1 MNLVPAKELIRE
13 RLGLRFEGPDEAR
26 LRRAIQQ
33 RMTALGMDADATYLA
48 QLHADATEL
57 AALAGLLTIKETYF
71 YRESQHL
78 RLLTEHLAPRLLGD
92 RDPGTPVRILSAGCA
107 TGEEPY
113 SLAMAFAL
121 AGWPL
126 ELLRIDAVDISRQN
140 LERAARGIY
149 GRNSFRG
156 DDLKFRT
163 AFLEA
168 AGNDTWRVS
177 DRLRAPITFEFG
189 NLLADDFAAARRRY
203 DAIFCRNL
211 LIYFDRATQA
221 RAVGTLDR
229 LLAPEGWFA
238 VGPAEPTLLFAH
250 GYELVKVRSAF
261 LLRRPTPGLPSP
273 LPPLSKRPPAGP
285 TPPVPWR
292 EVARPAP
299 PEAVRPAADQAA
311 ADAEA
316 LSEIQQLA
324 DAGRLREARTRGE
337 ALLARRSASAPLLF
351 LLGVVAEASGDTTR
365 AEELFRKTIY
375 LDPTHTEALGHLATR
390 AELNGDRRAAHTFRE
405 RAQRALKKEVR

>member
-1 MNLVPAKELIRE
+1 MNVAAVEAWLQSFAGLESASIGADAVARAAQE
-13 RLGLRFEGPDEAR
+13 RIAATGCASVEAYLAR
-26 LRRAIQQ
+26 LENSAEER
-33 RMTALGMDADATYLA
+33 TALIDRVVVPETWFFRDRPALD
-48 QLHADATEL
+48 
-57 AALAGLLTIKETYF
+57 ALAKQVVGEWG
-71 YRESQHL
+71 RAH
-78 RLLTEHLAPRLLGD
+78 PRTVF
-92 RDPGTPVRILSAGCA
+92 RVLSVPCS

-285 TPPVPWR
+285 TPPVPGWA
-292 EVARPAP
+292 VARPAP

>member
-1 MNLVPAKELIRE
+1 VFRVLSVPC
-13 RLGLRFEGPDEAR
+13 
-26 LRRAIQQ
+26 
-33 RMTALGMDADATYLA
+33 
-48 QLHADATEL
+48 
-57 AALAGLLTIKETYF
+57 
-71 YRESQHL
+71 S
-78 RLLTEHLAPRLLGD
+78 
-92 RDPGTPVRILSAGCA
+92 

-156 DDLKFRT
+156 ADLKFRT
-163 AFLEA
+163 AFLEV

-221 RAVGTLDR
+221 RAVGMLDR

-337 ALLARRSASAPLLF
+337 ALLARRAASAPLLF

-405 RAQRALKKEVR
+405 RAQRALKKEAR

>member
-1 MNLVPAKELIRE
+1 MNVAAVEAWLQSFAGLESASIGADAVARAAQE
-13 RLGLRFEGPDEAR
+13 RIAATGCASVEAYLAR
-26 LRRAIQQ
+26 LENSAEER
-33 RMTALGMDADATYLA
+33 TALIDRVVVPETWFFRDRPALD
-48 QLHADATEL
+48 
-57 AALAGLLTIKETYF
+57 ALAKQVVGEWG
-71 YRESQHL
+71 RAH
-78 RLLTEHLAPRLLGD
+78 PRTVF
-92 RDPGTPVRILSAGCA
+92 RVLSVPCS

-156 DDLKFRT
+156 ADLKFRT
-163 AFLEA
+163 AFLEV

-177 DRLRAPITFEFG
+177 DRLRAPITVEFG

-221 RAVGTLDR
+221 RAVGMLDR

-337 ALLARRSASAPLLF
+337 ALLARRAASAPLLF

>member
-1 MNLVPAKELIRE
+1 MNVAAVEAWLQSFAGLESASIGADAVARAAQE
-13 RLGLRFEGPDEAR
+13 RIAATGCASVEAYLAR
-26 LRRAIQQ
+26 LENSAEER
-33 RMTALGMDADATYLA
+33 TALIDRVVVPETWFFRDRPALD
-48 QLHADATEL
+48 
-57 AALAGLLTIKETYF
+57 ALAKQVVGEWG
-71 YRESQHL
+71 RAH
-78 RLLTEHLAPRLLGD
+78 PRTVF
-92 RDPGTPVRILSAGCA
+92 RVLSVPCS

-156 DDLKFRT
+156 ADLKFRT
-163 AFLEA
+163 AFLEV

-221 RAVGTLDR
+221 RAVGMLDR

-337 ALLARRSASAPLLF
+337 ALLARRAASAPLLF

>member
-1 MNLVPAKELIRE
+1 MNVAAVEAWLQSFAGLESASIGADAVARAAQE
-13 RLGLRFEGPDEAR
+13 RIAATGCASVEAYLAR
-26 LRRAIQQ
+26 LENSAEER
-33 RMTALGMDADATYLA
+33 TALIDRVVVPETWFFRDRPALD
-48 QLHADATEL
+48 
-57 AALAGLLTIKETYF
+57 ALAKQVVGEWG
-71 YRESQHL
+71 RAH
-78 RLLTEHLAPRLLGD
+78 PRTVF
-92 RDPGTPVRILSAGCA
+92 RVLSVPCS

-156 DDLKFRT
+156 ADLKFRT
-163 AFLEA
+163 VFLEA

-337 ALLARRSASAPLLF
+337 ALLARRAASAPLLF

>member
-1 MNLVPAKELIRE
+1 MNVAAVEAWLQSFAGLESASIGADAVARAAQE
-13 RLGLRFEGPDEAR
+13 RIAATGCASVEAYLAR
-26 LRRAIQQ
+26 LENSAEER
-33 RMTALGMDADATYLA
+33 TALIDRVVVPETWFFRDRPALD
-48 QLHADATEL
+48 
-57 AALAGLLTIKETYF
+57 ALAKQVVGEWG
-71 YRESQHL
+71 RAH
-78 RLLTEHLAPRLLGD
+78 PRTVF
-92 RDPGTPVRILSAGCA
+92 RVLSVPCS

>member
-1 MNLVPAKELIRE
+1 MNVAAVEAWLQSFAGLESASIGADAVARAAQE
-13 RLGLRFEGPDEAR
+13 RIAATGCASVEAYLAR
-26 LRRAIQQ
+26 LENSAEER
-33 RMTALGMDADATYLA
+33 TALIDRVVVPETWFFRDRPALD
-48 QLHADATEL
+48 
-57 AALAGLLTIKETYF
+57 ALAKQVVGEWG
-71 YRESQHL
+71 RAH
-78 RLLTEHLAPRLLGD
+78 PRTVF
-92 RDPGTPVRILSAGCA
+92 RVLSVPCS

-221 RAVGTLDR
+221 RAVGMLDR

-337 ALLARRSASAPLLF
+337 ALLARRAASAPLLF